1 MIGRLTASRVVL
13 RNIFRLN
20 RSYSVAEMERNFEN
34 PCIILSEH
42 SGNNEEKGRIK
53 DSVMS
58 G

>member
-1 MIGRLTASRVVL
+1 
-13 RNIFRLN
+13 
-20 RSYSVAEMERNFEN
+20 MERNFEN